1 MPEDSGAEN
10 GAAEGEAPVDPV
22 SVDVGSI
29 VRRTVASLYSHLVTR
44 QTGRA
49 VRLAI
54 EGQVLDAGDRTL
66 SLVDLSEVRILDFSC
81 ADEVVAKLLLRFSEG
96 EAGPD
101 TFFVFRGIQEVHRGP
116 IDAVLERQS
125 LLAVGE
131 TERGGFELLGTAT
144 EAERRVWGVLES
156 VGRIPRPDVTRHLPR
171 APEREILER
180 LVDRRVA
187 LEVEETREFRALST
201 LVPPGTVAG

>member
-1 MPEDSGAEN
+1 MGGSTGDRP
-10 GAAEGEAPVDPV
+10 PVDPV

-54 EGQVLDAGDRTL
+54 EGQVVEAGDRTL
-66 SLVDLSEVRILDFSC
+66 SLVDLSEVRVLDFSC
-81 ADEVVAKLLLRFSEG
+81 ADEVVAKLLLRFSRRDES
-96 EAGPD
+96 PD
-101 TFFVFRGIQEVHRGP
+101 TFFVFRGIRDIHRGP

-131 TERGGFELLGTAT
+131 TARERYELLGTAT
-144 EAERRVWGVLES
+144 DEERRVWRVVES
-156 VGRIPRPDVTRHLPR
+156 VGRLRGEDLRRRLPR
-171 APEREILER
+171 APDREILES
-180 LVDRRVA
+180 LARRKVVLA
-187 LEVEETREFRALST
+187 LEETGEYRALSS
-201 LVPPGTVAG
+201 LVPPPAPPPA